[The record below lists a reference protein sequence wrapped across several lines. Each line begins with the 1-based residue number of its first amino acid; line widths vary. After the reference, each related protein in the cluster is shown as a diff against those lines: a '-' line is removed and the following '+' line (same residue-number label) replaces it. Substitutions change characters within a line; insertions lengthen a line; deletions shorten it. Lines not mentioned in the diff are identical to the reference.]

1 MQFGYATKD
10 TIWHT
15 VPYFLKIDEIQSKML
30 LAYNAQETMS
40 EMVNS
45 ISSLTFDSYFPFHSF
60 RNTV

>member
-1 MQFGYATKD
+1 MQLGYVPKD
-10 TIWHT
+10 FIWHT

-40 EMVNS
+40 EMVNF
-45 ISSLTFDSYFPFHSF
+45 ISYLTFDSYFSFHSF